1 MKIFD
6 ERGLTLYELLATLV
20 ITMIVLPVIYGVFSS
35 GIKLYNKVQ
44 VEGQLRDDADYTV
57 TMIMNTFYSFP
68 FDYVRTCGDNCI
80 ELVDNTYTDL
90 QQENREQQ
98 TFYSINQKKKY
109 EEDEETTIELKLGEI
124 DKNGAKMKVFM
135 IDNKPIDVV
144 SDFSHSEL
152 KLSCEEYE
160 ECEETEEGMITLTFH
175 LDDKRINKPLELKS
189 QFGF

>member
-90 QQENREQQ
+90 QKENREQQ

-124 DKNGAKMKVFM
+124 DKNGTKMKVFM

-144 SDFSHSEL
+144 SDFIHSEL
-152 KLSCEEYE
+152 TLSCEEYE
-160 ECEETEEGMITLTFH
+160 ECEETEAGMISLTFH
-175 LDDKRINKPLELKS
+175 LDDKRINRPLILKS